1 MSDSDPVPDPLAGAT
16 PEERLTALFASMVM
30 QQTNMAL
37 IFLGQSPHP
46 DTGRVERDLN
56 AARMFIDQLE
66 MIEAKTKGN
75 LTPQEDKLL
84 KQSLTTLRM
93 AFVEAVEQ
101 PAPAAPS
108 TSATGSPAGPPP
120 SASPGRAAAT
130 SETDESR
137 KKFVKKY

>member
-1 MSDSDPVPDPLAGAT
+1 MSDSAPQPDPLAGAT

-46 DTGRVERDLN
+46 DTGRVERDLD

-93 AFVEAVEQ
+93 AFVEAVDQ
-101 PAPAAPS
+101 AAPAAAAA
-108 TSATGSPAGPPP
+108 SATATQSEPSPA
-120 SASPGRAAAT
+120 AAGQTTAAP
-130 SETDESR
+130 EADESR